1 MSLLC
6 HAVDRGRSR
15 RTIRTAGKAF
25 SALLIAAVGLS
36 LTGSGAQA
44 SPNAA
49 PAVSAPRITF
59 GVQPGLRTGPDTSRS
74 TFSYSATPGARM
86 ADYLVIRNYADA
98 PVTLQTYAGD
108 AFNGPTGAYDV
119 LRRSSKS
126 KGLGAWIQLDR
137 SSVTIAGRSLVVIPF
152 RVALPAN
159 AEPGDH
165 EAGIVAAIITQ
176 EIRSNGSKVMVEERV
191 GARVHVRV
199 SGTLHPQLVVRKLK
213 TSYHGSPNPFGSGSA
228 TVTYEIANVG
238 NVSFSAT
245 QSLHVHS
252 LLGGGASTPKLAA
265 IPELIP
271 GNTIKETVQV
281 TDVWPGVRLNAGVTL
296 IPAPS
301 PQFPIPT
308 LAPVR
313 ASHSSWAMPWM
324 LLLSILLAAALA
336 WYVRRRRQAKA
347 VLAAKKPIAKKPGA
361 KRPAV
366 KRELVTS
373 GARTSAASKP
383 SSPARVID
391 LDDADDDADEADRID
406 LRDTPPMKVDLRNP
420 FASEAIDLSEETAL
434 RAGPDS
440 GNSSSPTHTGK

>member
-15 RTIRTAGKAF
+15 RTFRTASKAF
-25 SALLIAAVGLS
+25 SAVLIAAVGLS

-59 GVQPGLRTGPDTSRS
+59 GVQPGSRTGPDTSRS
-74 TFSYSATPGARM
+74 AFSYSATPGARM

-176 EIRSNGSKVMVEERV
+176 ELRSNGSKVMVEERV

-281 TDVWPGVRLNAGVTL
+281 SDVWPGVRLNAGVTL

-308 LAPVR
+308 LAPIR

-324 LLLSILLAAALA
+324 LLLFILLAAALA
-336 WYVRRRRQAKA
+336 WYLRRRRQAKA
-347 VLAAKKPIAKKPGA
+347 VLAAKKSVV

-366 KRELVTS
+366 KRELVTA
-373 GARTSAASKP
+373 GARSSASAPAKP
-383 SSPARVID
+383 SSPDRVID
-391 LDDADDDADEADRID
+391 LDDDGTDADDDDRID

-420 FASEAIDLSEETAL
+420 FASEAIDLSDETAL

>member
-49 PAVSAPRITF
+49 PAVSASRITF
-59 GVQPGLRTGPDTSRS
+59 GVQPGLRTGPDTSRA

-324 LLLSILLAAALA
+324 LP
-336 WYVRRRRQAKA
+336 R
-347 VLAAKKPIAKKPGA
+347 
-361 KRPAV
+361 
-366 KRELVTS
+366 
-373 GARTSAASKP
+373 KP
-383 SSPARVID
+383 SP
-391 LDDADDDADEADRID
+391 
-406 LRDTPPMKVDLRNP
+406 
-420 FASEAIDLSEETAL
+420 
-434 RAGPDS
+434 
-440 GNSSSPTHTGK
+440 